1 MKAQRKRNP
10 VLFDLALFLAFT
22 LASFSAYALTEA
34 GGSVG
39 AVISLALLGGISLI
53 LVLSR

>member
-1 MKAQRKRNP
+1 VKSLRKRNP

-22 LASFSAYALTEA
+22 LASFAAYALTEA
-34 GGSVG
+34 GGTPG
-39 AVISLALLGGISLI
+39 AVISLAILGLIGLI